1 MFKVANKE
9 IETYISVFGG
19 NNVCLVSSCNY
30 LLLKW
35 HYYILIYVRNLKFYF
50 TSLIKPLKRREIFG
64 IFRICLEGIS
74 LAFDIYIYLYI
85 NILTYKYIYIY
96 IYIYFGKGLR
106 IHSTLLQLY
115 SDSSFSMLVNL
126 PTFHLSFILPVQFC
140 FYIWPFTIV
149 TKSILKDIKKQ
160 LNTIK

>member
-1 MFKVANKE
+1 M
-9 IETYISVFGG
+9 
-19 NNVCLVSSCNY
+19 
-30 LLLKW
+30 
-35 HYYILIYVRNLKFYF
+35 YVRNLKFYF

-74 LAFDIYIYLYI
+74 LALDIYIYLYI
-85 NILTYKYIYIY
+85 NILPYKYIYIY
-96 IYIYFGKGLR
+96 IYKYIYIYTYIYIYIFIYIYIYIYLYIYIYKYFGKSLR

-140 FYIWPFTIV
+140 LYI
-149 TKSILKDIKKQ
+149 
-160 LNTIK
+160 